1 VNVKTEGNTIS
12 IDGGQVV
19 EACDLV
25 VPGDISSAAFWIV
38 AAACAPGSHLIINIV
53 GLNTTRTALLDVLL
67 RMGAKIEV
75 LLEHEDGGEPLGRI
89 EITGGK
95 LKGTEILK
103 EEVPNLI
110 DEVPIL
116 AVAGALAEGVMTI
129 RNAAELRVKETD
141 RIETTIRNLRLMG
154 GEIEEFEDGMVI
166 TGGRTLK
173 GAKLE
178 SYGDHRIA
186 MAFAIAGLLANEG
199 QTMIANT
206 ACVATSYPTFVHHL
220 ETFCQS

>member
-1 VNVKTEGNTIS
+1 
-12 IDGGQVV
+12 
-19 EACDLV
+19 
-25 VPGDISSAAFWIV
+25 
-38 AAACAPGSHLIINIV
+38 
-53 GLNTTRTALLDVLL
+53 
-67 RMGAKIEV
+67 M
-75 LLEHEDGGEPLGRI
+75 
-89 EITGGK
+89 
-95 LKGTEILK
+95 
-103 EEVPNLI
+103 
-110 DEVPIL
+110 
-116 AVAGALAEGVMTI
+116 AGALAEGVMTI

-186 MAFAIAGLLANEG
+186 MAFAIAGLLAKDG
-199 QTMIANT
+199 QTTIANT

>member
-1 VNVKTEGNTIS
+1 
-12 IDGGQVV
+12 
-19 EACDLV
+19 
-25 VPGDISSAAFWIV
+25 
-38 AAACAPGSHLIINIV
+38 
-53 GLNTTRTALLDVLL
+53 
-67 RMGAKIEV
+67 M
-75 LLEHEDGGEPLGRI
+75 
-89 EITGGK
+89 
-95 LKGTEILK
+95 K

-199 QTMIANT
+199 QTTIANT